1 VLACFTSLI
10 PLSLFISL
18 WSSLGILVEKSCF
31 LLGASL
37 LVAIKA
43 VRKGAEA
50 EGMSIWDYIWRGHDP
65 TSVAV
70 MTEVSNITTLHFFS
84 PFSSITASYRFSFFH
99 CNGYF
104 SL

>member
-1 VLACFTSLI
+1 MKVLLACCYLSHPFTFSWVVYSNYNL
-10 PLSLFISL
+10 L
-18 WSSLGILVEKSCF
+18 EKSCC

-70 MTEVSNITTLHFFS
+70 MTEVSNMTT
-84 PFSSITASYRFSFFH
+84 
-99 CNGYF
+99 
-104 SL
+104 

>member
-1 VLACFTSLI
+1 LKVVLACFTSLI

-70 MTEVSNITTLHFFS
+70 MTEVSNITT
-84 PFSSITASYRFSFFH
+84 
-99 CNGYF
+99 
-104 SL
+104 